1 VSPVVVTIAF
11 DSVVD
16 GDSLQFRI
24 SASPV
29 PRAELTVRVTVAA
42 RDCELAQSQ
51 EPVAIAAGESHATLT
66 VPTRGVAVGAQGCTV
81 TATIAAGEGYE
92 VGTATGASATA
103 TLAMRPVVT
112 VTPETPDTAFVTEG
126 RPVSFTLTAA
136 PPPTTDLAVNVSL
149 SESGSFL
156 AASGARTVTI
166 RTAVPTAAL
175 SAATHN
181 DSVDEPHGMVT
192 ATVEA
197 GSGYTVG
204 APGAATVAVFDNDTT
219 PTAPAGPPTGPP
231 PTSPPGPTGPSLPIA
246 KSVPEATITAGA
258 TSVTEGEQ
266 VSFSV
271 TLSPVPGS
279 ARTVNLQWEDPGG
292 FLSGT
297 PASTVT
303 VTSQAPVAIGAPTV
317 DDAASEA
324 DASVTVTVGD
334 GDGYIGGASASIVV
348 EDNDSRAVTISVP
361 GSSPDPHGDGSSI
374 FLTVNEGAAISFT
387 LTATP
392 APASAL
398 TVDLFWSGD
407 QGHRAPSYRPT
418 TVTIPTTGSVSTSTT
433 AGGDNRRN
441 FVHAAIGIHVQEG
454 DRNHRG
460 NPFRAYITIRDDD
473 R

>member
-1 VSPVVVTIAF
+1 MVTIAF

-29 PRAELTVRVTVAA
+29 PRAELTVRVTIAA
-42 RDCELAQSQ
+42 RDCELAQSP
-51 EPVAIAAGESHATLT
+51 EPVTIAAGESHATLT

-92 VGTATGASATA
+92 VGTATRASATA

-112 VTPETPDTAFVTEG
+112 VTPDTAFVTEG

-166 RTAVPTAAL
+166 RAAVPTAAL
-175 SAATHN
+175 SAATV
-181 DSVDEPHGMVT
+181 DDESDEPTASVT
-192 ATVEA
+192 ATVES

-204 APGAATVAVFDNDTT
+204 ADDAATVAVSDND
-219 PTAPAGPPTGPP
+219 PTRPAPGGPPPTGPP
-231 PTSPPGPTGPSLPIA
+231 PTSPPGPPGPPLRKP
-246 KSVPEATITAGA
+246 KSVPEAAITAGA
-258 TSVTEGEQ
+258 ASVTEGQQ

-271 TLSPVPGS
+271 TLFPVPGS

-292 FLSGT
+292 FLAGT
-297 PASTVT
+297 PSSTVT
-303 VTSQAPVAIGAPTV
+303 VTSQAPVAFGAPTV

-324 DASVTVTVGD
+324 DASVKVTVGD
-334 GDGYIGGASASIVV
+334 GDGYIGRASASIVV
-348 EDNDSRAVTISVP
+348 KDNDSRGVTIAVT
-361 GSSPDPHGDGSSI
+361 GSRSDPHGDGSSI
-374 FLTVNEGAAISFT
+374 YHTVSEGATISFT

-392 APASAL
+392 APSSAL
-398 TVDLFWSGD
+398 PVRLSWTHGGDLG
-407 QGHRAPSYRPT
+407 PSDPPT
-418 TVTIPTTGSVSTSTT
+418 TVTIPTTGSVSASVT
-433 AGGDNRRN
+433 AGVDDKVNWTDTT
-441 FVHAAIGIHVQEG
+441 IGIHIQVG
-454 DRNHRG
+454 DRNHRAY
-460 NPFRAYITIRDDD
+460 PFRAYITIEDDD
-473 R
+473 D